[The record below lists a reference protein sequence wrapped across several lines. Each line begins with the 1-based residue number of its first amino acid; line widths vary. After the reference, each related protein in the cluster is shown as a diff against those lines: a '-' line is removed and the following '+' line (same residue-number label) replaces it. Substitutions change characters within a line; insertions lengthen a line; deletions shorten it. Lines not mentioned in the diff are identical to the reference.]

1 MCCNNFGYFTNI
13 LSQMMLPMMMM
24 RGMSCGGYMG
34 GYSPSSIFMQP
45 YSSMPIMPSY
55 SYMPSL
61 SFMPTTYSPM
71 MNLPMAL
78 NYASP
83 YGGGYSS
90 SLGNCF
96 DFLNVLPPIK
106 TQEDEEKKF
115 YVNVDENG
123 VKRNPFDAFEKMED
137 AITELGY
144 DKAKECTNKDAG
156 VKITDDA
163 WRADANAGKS
173 DIEAKY
179 MTQVKAFGKEFIKGI
194 DKKHGNA
201 DGILTYEEF
210 EKYQLEDLPAD
221 ADEETKKA
229 MKESVK
235 FAFDRLN
242 INGGETI
249 DEKEITTLLAAMDY
263 DKDSKVNGVITIND
277 FMRTSVQ
284 LSEKEKNSLDELLKK
299 RYEAFFDTN
308 A

>member
-1 MCCNNFGYFTNI
+1 MKGIILAGGSGTRLYPITKAVSKQILPLYDKPMIYYPLSVLMLAGINEVLIISTPRDIVLFKELFGDGSWLGMKFEYAI
-13 LSQMMLPMMMM
+13 QDKP
-24 RGMSCGGYMG
+24 RG
-34 GYSPSSIFMQP
+34 
-45 YSSMPIMPSY
+45 
-55 SYMPSL
+55 L
-61 SFMPTTYSPM
+61 
-71 MNLPMAL
+71 A
-78 NYASP
+78 
-83 YGGGYSS
+83 
-90 SLGNCF
+90 
-96 DFLNVLPPIK
+96 
-106 TQEDEEKKF
+106 
-115 YVNVDENG
+115 
-123 VKRNPFDAFEKMED
+123 DAF
-137 AITELGY
+137 I
-144 DKAKECTNKDAG
+144 
-156 VKITDDA
+156 I
-163 WRADANAGKS
+163 
-173 DIEAKY
+173 
-179 MTQVKAFGKEFIKGI
+179 GKEFIKGI

-308 A
+308 ASSLNASVILSKPFLSLRRPSSISRRFSVADALNSFCISFTMRSASAFACS